1 MCATLW
7 LGSPPNP
14 TTLAPPQ
21 HCHTCDEK
29 YCERQCL
36 GRCEACPYLSIVVGP
51 LVRSQLAWTSARAEA
66 QLDRFSQTTSA
77 NPSSTRETSTFDG
90 FENFIL
96 MIICFFTTWLSS
108 ATSNLTSNIFISQL
122 EKLLLAN
129 VLFEVFFRKDSMFK
143 LNHLGMSK
151 GKWEEKCYWCVGVP
165 MTNAQSFVTF
175 VASNQFSRWLWSRFR
190 SWIDF
195 NSANFCLLQLK
206 KVKWNKVENQGRLK
220 SHLFPPAPE
229 PKSCLT

>member
-7 LGSPPNP
+7 LGLPPNP
-14 TTLAPPQ
+14 TTLARPQ

-77 NPSSTRETSTFDG
+77 NPSSTRETSSFGG

-108 ATSNLTSNIFISQL
+108 ATSNLTSNSFISQL

-129 VLFEVFFRKDSMFK
+129 VLFEAFFRKDSIFK
-143 LNHLGMSK
+143 LNHLGTSK

-165 MTNAQSFVTF
+165 MTNARSFVTF
-175 VASNQFSRWLWSRFR
+175 VASNQLSRWLWSRFR

-195 NSANFCLLQLK
+195 NSANFCLL
-206 KVKWNKVENQGRLK
+206 
-220 SHLFPPAPE
+220 
-229 PKSCLT
+229 